1 MEWYL
6 KAADANQADACYNLA
21 LLAFE
26 VQHASSIPHCLFLR
40 VDWLQ
45 MFPVALLCAMQKPMV
60 SCVCVRERERERV
73 KGSVPCRKGGDG
85 MSRLAA
91 QGWGKRF
98 C

>member
-1 MEWYL
+1 MAAGGVTDVEPIQGGNALDKKRWEDEAMEWYL

-26 VQHASSIPHCLFLR
+26 VLHASSIPHCLFLR

-60 SCVCVRERERERV
+60 SCVCVCV
-73 KGSVPCRKGGDG
+73 CVCV
-85 MSRLAA
+85 
-91 QGWGKRF
+91 
-98 C
+98 